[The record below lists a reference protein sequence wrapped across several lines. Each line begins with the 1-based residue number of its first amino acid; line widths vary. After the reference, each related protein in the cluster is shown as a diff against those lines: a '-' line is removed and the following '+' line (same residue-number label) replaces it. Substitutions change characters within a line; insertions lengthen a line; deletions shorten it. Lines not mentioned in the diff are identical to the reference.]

1 MGIMDFIKGQFIEVI
16 EWLDDKGVLV
26 HRFEAYDNAIK
37 MGAKLVVRE
46 SQAAIFVNEGQLAD
60 VFGPGTYTLSTQ
72 NMPVLTALK
81 SWKYSFNSPFKADV
95 FFVNMTNFTDLK
107 WGTTNPVIMRDA
119 DFGMVRIRGFGN
131 YSVKVG
137 DPAIFLKEIFGT
149 KKEFTTDSIT
159 GFLKTI
165 IVSSLSDLLGE
176 SKIPI
181 ADLSSS
187 YDELGVQS
195 TERLQPKFE
204 AIGLKLT
211 SLTIENISLPED
223 VEKMIDRRSSMN
235 VLGNMDNYMKFQTA
249 EAIRDAANNEGS
261 GGAGLGAGMGAGMAM
276 GQMMGQMFQPNAAA
290 NANANAMQ
298 QQAQQ
303 QQQTQPAV
311 VPSSG
316 DAGIACSNAQ
326 CGHLLQPSEKFCV
339 ECGSP
344 RAQKRFCTQCG
355 HELSATAK
363 FCSDC
368 GSKA

>member
-1 MGIMDFIKGQFIEVI
+1 MGFMDFIKGQFIEVI

-60 VFGPGTYTLSTQ
+60 VFGPGTHTLTTQ

-95 FFVNMTNFTDLK
+95 FFVNTANFTDLK
-107 WGTTNPVIMRDA
+107 WGTTNPVMMRDA
-119 DFGMVRIRGFGN
+119 DFGMVRIRSFGN
-131 YSVKVG
+131 YAIKVG
-137 DPAIFLKEIFGT
+137 DPAVFLREIFGT

-159 GFLKTI
+159 GFLKTF
-165 IVSSLSDLLGE
+165 IVSGLSDLLGE
-176 SKIPI
+176 SKIPAI
-181 ADLSSS
+181 DLASS
-187 YDELGVQS
+187 YDELGEQAAL
-195 TERLQPKFE
+195 RLQPKFE

-249 EAIRDAANNEGS
+249 EAIRDAANNEGG

-276 GQMMGQMFQPNAAA
+276 GQMMGQMFQQPVQAQSQQNAQASIPIP
-290 NANANAMQ
+290 Q

-303 QQQTQPAV
+303 QQQSHSA
-311 VPSSG
+311 G
-316 DAGIACSNAQ
+316 AGIACSNAQ
-326 CGHLLQPSEKFCV
+326 CSHVLQPAEKFCA
-339 ECGSP
+339 ECGTP
-344 RAQKRFCTQCG
+344 RPQKRFCTQCG
-355 HELSATAK
+355 HELSETAK

-368 GSKA
+368 GTKA